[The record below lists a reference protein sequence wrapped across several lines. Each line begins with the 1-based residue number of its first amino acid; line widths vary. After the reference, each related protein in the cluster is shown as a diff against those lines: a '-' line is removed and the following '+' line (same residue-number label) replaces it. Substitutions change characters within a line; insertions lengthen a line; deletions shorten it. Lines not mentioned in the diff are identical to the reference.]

1 MLNIRELEAFRAFIE
16 CGSVTLAADRL
27 GRTQPQVGRLLTSLE
42 DSVGFRL
49 FDRVGKRLRATPEGW
64 RFYEEVDRVI
74 RELELLT
81 RSANQIRTGSS
92 DHLRILVAPHV
103 TNALVSPALVEVQRR
118 LPTFTAEVASRVRLD
133 IETWITHEQFDVGLS
148 ILPIDNPA
156 IEVEPFLRTR
166 AVIVMSESHPLAKRD
181 VVSLADILDLPLVAT
196 HSRSLLRQHLE
207 RLFRNEK
214 KKANIRY
221 EATNGLTACELAAQG
236 LGVALADPIVAI
248 STGAPDL
255 LVREFTEGMPMEY
268 GFLYPIGK
276 TRSPAAG
283 VFTDAVRSSIQE
295 RLKQLALPQNALAL
309 V

>member
-1 MLNIRELEAFRAFIE
+1 MLNLRELEAFRAFIE

-27 GRTQPQVGRLLTSLE
+27 GRTQPQVGRLLASLE

-64 RFYEEVDRVI
+64 RFYGEVDRVI
-74 RELELLT
+74 RELESLT
-81 RSANQIRTGSS
+81 RSAEQIRTGSS
-92 DHLRILVAPHV
+92 EHLRILVAPHV

-133 IETWITHEQFDVGLS
+133 IETWITQEQFDVGLS
-148 ILPIDNPA
+148 ILPIDNA
-156 IEVEPFLRTR
+156 TIDVEPFLRTQ
-166 AVIVMSESHPLAKRD
+166 AVIAMSTDHPLAAQK
-181 VVSLADILDLPLVAT
+181 VVSLKDILGIPLVAT

-214 KKANIRY
+214 RKADIRY

-236 LGVALADPIVAI
+236 LGVALADPVVAI
-248 STGAPDL
+248 STGAEN
-255 LVREFTEGMPMEY
+255 LVLREFSEGMPMEY

-276 TRSPAAG
+276 TRSTAAS
-283 VFTDAVRSSIQE
+283 VFAEAVRMTLQE
-295 RLKQLALPQNALAL
+295 RTGSLPLPRNAFTFL
-309 V
+309 

>member
-133 IETWITHEQFDVGLS
+133 IETWITQEQFDVGLS

-166 AVIVMSESHPLAKRD
+166 AVIVMSELHPLAKRD

-221 EATNGLTACELAAQG
+221 EATNGLTACELAAHG

-248 STGAPDL
+248 STGAPNL
-255 LVREFTEGMPMEY
+255 RVREFAEGMPMDY

-276 TRSPAAG
+276 TRSTAAG
-283 VFTDAVRSSIQE
+283 VFADAVRVTLQE